1 MIVLRPY
8 LALFISLHLI
18 SYTILESS
26 AKLLS
31 SSNLQAFS
39 FHDMLGLRFPNPRN
53 VVSLVISTVFLLYT
67 SKISKYF
74 LKKRGICIVCK

>member
-8 LALFISLHLI
+8 LALFISLPLI

-53 VVSLVISTVFLLYT
+53 VSLVISTVFLLYT